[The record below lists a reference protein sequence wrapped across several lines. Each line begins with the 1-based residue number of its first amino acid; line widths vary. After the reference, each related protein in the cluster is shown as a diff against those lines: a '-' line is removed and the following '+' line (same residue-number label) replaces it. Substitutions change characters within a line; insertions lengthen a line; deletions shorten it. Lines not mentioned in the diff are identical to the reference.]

1 MTNKPI
7 EPVSTRKKK
16 SVKKDLYANKTK
28 QIREPQVPIVV
39 PKKTKSL

>member
-7 EPVSTRKKK
+7 DPVKHKKRAP
-16 SVKKDLYANKTK
+16 KKDLYTNKPK

-39 PKKTKSL
+39 PKKLKTL